1 MAGEGAGNACG
12 ERGDEE
18 VRSVYEIL
26 RAKRDGQELTKEE
39 IAFLIRG
46 VVSGEVPDYQAAA
59 FLMAS
64 VIRGLSTA
72 EMAALTEAMRDSGE
86 AWDLSDLAPVVD
98 KHSTGG
104 VGDKVTLPLSAIVAA
119 AGARVGMMSGRGL
132 GHTGGTLD
140 KLAAIPGFRTDLDL
154 PRVREALKK
163 VGVTLFAQ
171 TDAIAPADRKLYALR
186 DVTGTVESLGLI
198 VASILSKK
206 LASGTTG
213 IVFDV
218 KTGNGAFLKTVEESR
233 ALGRALVDTSR
244 AAGRKAAGWITD
256 MSRPLGRAVGNAL
269 EVEESILV
277 LRNQGPQR
285 VREICL
291 LLGTDMLRFAE
302 PKLSEGEARARLERA
317 LDSGKAAETFR
328 RMVEFQSGDPKVV
341 EEIKRLPQ
349 PKQKIPALAPRSGY
363 IRSIQTEKMGFLS
376 IDIGCGRRKREDT
389 IDLAAGFL
397 VEKTVGDRVEK
408 GEPLAILCLGD
419 RPAPRPNFERDLAAL
434 FEIGDVAVVPPPLAV
449 ERL

>member
-1 MAGEGAGNACG
+1 M
-12 ERGDEE
+12 
-18 VRSVYEIL
+18 RSVYEIL

-163 VGVTLFAQ
+163 VGVALFAQ

-218 KTGNGAFLKTVEESR
+218 KTGDGAFLKTVEESR

-244 AAGRKAAGWITD
+244 AAGREASGWITD

-277 LRNQGPQR
+277 LRNQGPER

-291 LLGTDMLRFAE
+291 LLGSNMLRFAE
-302 PKLSEGEARARLERA
+302 PKVSEAEARSRLEKV

-328 RMVEFQSGDPKVV
+328 RMVEFQGGDPKVV
-341 EEIKRLPQ
+341 EDVKRLPQ
-349 PKQKIPALAPRSGY
+349 PKQKIPAVAPRSGFV
-363 IRSIQTEKMGFLS
+363 RSIQTERMGFLS

-389 IDLAAGFL
+389 IDFAAGFL

-408 GEPLAILCLGD
+408 GEPLAILCLGE
-419 RPAPRPNFERDLAAL
+419 RPAPRPNLDQELAAL
-434 FEIGDVAVVPPPLAV
+434 FEIGDQPQSPPLLAI

>member
-1 MAGEGAGNACG
+1 
-12 ERGDEE
+12 

-26 RAKRDGQELTKEE
+26 RAKRDGEELPAEE
-39 IAFLIRG
+39 LAFLVRG

-59 FLMAS
+59 FLMAA
-64 VIRGLSTA
+64 VIRGLATP

-104 VGDKVTLPLSAIVAA
+104 VGDKATLVLAPLVAA
-119 AGARVGMMSGRGL
+119 AGGRVGMMSGRGL

-154 PRVREALKK
+154 ARVRRALTE
-163 VGVTLFAQ
+163 VGAALFAQ
-171 TDAIAPADRKLYALR
+171 TDTIAPADRKLYALR
-186 DVTGTVESLGLI
+186 DVTATVESLGLI

-218 KTGNGAFLKTVEESR
+218 KTGNGAFLKTVDESR

-244 AAGRKAAGWITD
+244 AAGRQASGWITD

-269 EVEESILV
+269 EAEESILV
-277 LRNQGPQR
+277 LRNEGPAP

-291 LLGTDMLRFAE
+291 LLGAEMLRFAD
-302 PKLSEGEARARLERA
+302 PALSQPQARERLERA
-317 LDSGKAAETFR
+317 FDSGAAAEKFR
-328 RMVEFQSGDPKVV
+328 QLVEFQGGDPKVV
-341 EEIKRLPQ
+341 DDVARLPQ
-349 PKQKIPALAPRSGY
+349 PRQRIPAVAPRSGFV
-363 IRSIQTEKMGFLS
+363 RSIQTEKMGFLS

-389 IDLAAGFL
+389 IDFAAGFL
-397 VEKTVGDRVEK
+397 VGKTIGDRVEK

-419 RPAPRPNFERDLAAL
+419 RPAPRPRLEEELAAL
-434 FEIGDVAVVPPPLAV
+434 FEIGDESVTPPPLAI